1 MHQKVFM
8 VYCFIW
14 KSQNL
19 IRFFTSGRFRALHS
33 GVRRPGIFL
42 AFLIFLQLTAKGVFA
57 QIGRDT
63 LMLQEVEIIGAN
75 KKGFPEIL
83 IKSPRIEFS
92 PVRDIGDFLRNEP
105 NVAGIRKG
113 GVSID
118 PVVRGFKYSQVT
130 VLLNNG
136 VKIEGGCP
144 NRMDPVASH
153 VESENIDK
161 IEIVKG
167 PYILKYG
174 PVMGALINLQT
185 VRPHPWE
192 TPSIHGKVLYGFET
206 NWNGQRE
213 HIYLEGGNKRVYFNA
228 GGGFKGYGSYTAG
241 NHELY
246 NTSFQK
252 LYGTAGLGFSIGTK
266 SSLIVNY
273 MYDQGKNVLFPAL
286 PMDERLDKTHVA
298 SVNFTSEN
306 ISKTWER
313 LQFQAYFSPVHHV
326 MDNLN
331 RASAKTMQAV
341 TTVDARN
348 GGGKLV
354 TAYTVGNH
362 SIVAGVD
369 YEDIWKNGEKVMT
382 MKMVMEGDTF
392 ISVKHFNVWN
402 NACYRNAGLFGEYKI
417 PLKTTEFSAALRLDY
432 NQAHSQDTFRLVKEG
447 ISYFDET
454 SSAFFNVSF
463 GLGVRIELPHG
474 FYLNGALG
482 LGTRSPSLL
491 ERFIKLMPVQFDSY
505 DYLGNPQLKPEHNW
519 QADLSAEWHHQ
530 EAGAFSIGGFFS
542 LITNYIT
549 GKVLPSSVIKP
560 STQGAPGVKQ
570 FYNAE
575 AVYLTGFE
583 VTWQSP
589 VSKQWFCMLN
599 AAATWGIQPDA
610 VKYVVTGGQVVDQVA
625 VHNDPLP
632 EIPPL
637 EGTIQGGYRF
647 FKNKLIPSVTVRIVN
662 AQMRVSESYGEQTTP
677 GFVTAALAVRYSPWK
692 FISVAGGIE
701 NIFDTPYY
709 EHLNRRM
716 IGSTSPLYE
725 PGRAFYVNAVFRF

>member
-1 MHQKVFM
+1 MMVVSRPFRSASSGAKVP
-8 VYCFIW
+8 V
-14 KSQNL
+14 
-19 IRFFTSGRFRALHS
+19 
-33 GVRRPGIFL
+33 IFL
-42 AFLIFLQLTAKGVFA
+42 GFLLLFQLTAFDVFA
-57 QIGRDT
+57 QMNQDT
-63 LMLQEVEIIGAN
+63 LMLQEVEIIGVN
-75 KKGFPEIL
+75 KKGFREIL
-83 IKSPRIEFS
+83 IRAPRIEYA
-92 PVRDIGDFLRNEP
+92 PVRDIGDFLRQEP

-118 PVVRGFKYSQVT
+118 PVVRGFKYNQVS

-153 VESENIDK
+153 VESENIDQ
-161 IEIVKG
+161 IEVVKG

-185 VRPHPWE
+185 ARPHPWE
-192 TPSIHGKVLYGFET
+192 APSIHGKVLYGFES

-213 HIYLEGGNKRVYFNA
+213 HIYLEGGNKRVFFNA

-241 NHELY
+241 NKELY
-246 NTSFQK
+246 NSSFQK
-252 LYGTAGLGFSIGTK
+252 LYGSAGLGFAIGAK
-266 SSLIVNY
+266 NSLIVNY
-273 MYDQGKNVLFPAL
+273 LYDQGKNVRFPAL
-286 PMDERLDKTHVA
+286 PMDERLDQTHVA

-313 LQFQAYFSPVHHV
+313 LQFQTYFSLVHHV

-331 RASAKTMQAV
+331 RASANTMQAV

-348 GGGKLV
+348 VGGKLV
-354 TAYTVGNH
+354 TVHKAGDH
-362 SIVAGVD
+362 SILAGID
-369 YEDIWKNGEKVMT
+369 YEDVWKNGEKVMT
-382 MKMVMEGDTF
+382 MKMIMEGDTF
-392 ISVKHFNVWN
+392 ISVKHTNVWN
-402 NACYRNAGLFGEYKI
+402 DAGYRNAGLFGEYMV
-417 PLKTTEFSAALRLDY
+417 PLKNTELTAALRFDY
-432 NQAHSQDTFRLVKEG
+432 NQAHSQDTFRLVKDG
-447 ISYFDET
+447 NSYFDKT
-454 SSAFFNVSF
+454 ASAFFNVSF
-463 GLGVRIELPHG
+463 GLGARIRLPHG

-519 QADLSAEWHHQ
+519 QADLSADWRHPEI
-530 EAGAFSIGGFFS
+530 GVFSVGGFFS

-549 GKVLPSSVIKP
+549 GKVLPPSVIKP

-570 FYNAE
+570 FYNAD

-589 VSKQWFCMLN
+589 ASKQWFCTLN

-610 VKYVVTGGQVVDQVA
+610 VRYVVSGGQVTDQESVK
-625 VHNDPLP
+625 NDPLP

-637 EGTIQGGYRF
+637 EGSVMGGYRF
-647 FKNKLIPSVTVRIVN
+647 FKNKLIPSVTVRLVN
-662 AQMRVSESYGEQTTP
+662 AQMKVSESYGEQTTP
-677 GFVTAALAVRYSPWK
+677 GFVTAAIALRYSPWK
-692 FISVAGGIE
+692 FISVTGGIE
-701 NIFDTPYY
+701 NLFDTPYY

-716 IGSTSPLYE
+716 IGSTNPLYE
-725 PGRAFYVNAVFRF
+725 PGRVFYVNAIFRF